1 MLLTREQT
9 DANLIRAWEPGRVR
23 VGEHWY
29 PGHLLVSA
37 EKLIDDWSPTEPL
50 AVVLADLEPALALEP
65 EIIVLGI
72 GVGPVLPDIELMA
85 AMAERAVGLE
95 IMDLPAA
102 CRTYN
107 VLVHEGRR
115 VVAAL
120 LNTAPSA
127 PAAR

>member
-1 MLLTREQT
+1 MLLTRDQT
-9 DANLIRAWEPGRVR
+9 DANLIRAWEHGRVR
-23 VGEHWY
+23 VGEFWY
-29 PGHLLVSA
+29 SGHLLVSA
-37 EKLIDDWSPTEPL
+37 ERVIEDWTPTEPL
-50 AVVLADLEPALALEP
+50 AVTLADLDPALALEP
-65 EIIVLGI
+65 EIIVVGA
-72 GVGPVLPDIELMA
+72 GVGQVLPDIELMA

-95 IMDLPAA
+95 IMNLPAA

-120 LNTAPSA
+120 LNPTTSA